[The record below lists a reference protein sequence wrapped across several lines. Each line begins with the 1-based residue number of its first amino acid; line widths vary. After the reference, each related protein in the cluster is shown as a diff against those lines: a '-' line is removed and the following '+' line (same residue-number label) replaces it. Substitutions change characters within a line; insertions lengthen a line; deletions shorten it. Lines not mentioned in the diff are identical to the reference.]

1 MRDSYQSIQR
11 PIILSAKQ
19 ISDLYGTERN
29 QNYENS
35 SLDEQS
41 LQYEIESFDEN
52 ESFVLGYN

>member
-11 PIILSAKQ
+11 PIILSAKR
-19 ISDLYGTERN
+19 ISDLYGTDLN

-41 LQYEIESFDEN
+41 FQHEIENFDEN